1 MPPLGDK
8 GHAYARRRRWCNGS
22 LQCRRKNELMGVG
35 VAVPLGWR
43 EEQAR
48 WARGDQPGA
57 CGSGDQRRPRGY
69 VVRDLIPP
77 VACTCSWK
85 LVAGLYCR
93 GVSRPGRAALSLWTH
108 CGNEPRRVVWREH
121 LHHVNKPG
129 RHLVFCVIER
139 ITLVHTCPLGAWVR
153 RTRRGAPSGPS
164 RDASRRTLRSLA
176 RCSKQA
182 VSAFR

>member
-1 MPPLGDK
+1 MSLTSTSIWCPCLPRV
-8 GHAYARRRRWCNGS
+8 ARQSAGRCPRWDDRSHDG
-22 LQCRRKNELMGVG
+22 RWH
-35 VAVPLGWR
+35 GWR
-43 EEQAR
+43 EEEAR

-108 CGNEPRRVVWREH
+108 CGNEPRRVVDALRQ
-121 LHHVNKPG
+121 
-129 RHLVFCVIER
+129 RTACR
-139 ITLVHTCPLGAWVR
+139 ISLLFPCEVSAMATVVSAALLPLGDQDWMAAHTACHV
-153 RTRRGAPSGPS
+153 
-164 RDASRRTLRSLA
+164 LA
-176 RCSKQA
+176 RGG
-182 VSAFR
+182 

>member
-1 MPPLGDK
+1 MTRYHTSTQALPPLGDK

-93 GVSRPGRAALSLWTH
+93 GVSRPGQAALSLWTH
-108 CGNEPRRVVWREH
+108 CGNEPRRVVDALRQ
-121 LHHVNKPG
+121 
-129 RHLVFCVIER
+129 RTACR
-139 ITLVHTCPLGAWVR
+139 ISLLFPCEVSAMATVVSAALLPLGDQDWMAAHTACHV
-153 RTRRGAPSGPS
+153 
-164 RDASRRTLRSLA
+164 LA
-176 RCSKQA
+176 RGG
-182 VSAFR
+182 

>member
-1 MPPLGDK
+1 MTTATSPGKGTQLHSRRLYIVMTTAGCNDEDVPRTRYHTSTQALPPLGDK
-8 GHAYARRRRWCNGS
+8 GHAYARRCRWCNGS

-93 GVSRPGRAALSLWTH
+93 VVSRPGRAALSLWTH
-108 CGNEPRRVVWREH
+108 CGNEPRRVVWPPGEH
-121 LHHVNKPG
+121 G
-129 RHLVFCVIER
+129 
-139 ITLVHTCPLGAWVR
+139 
-153 RTRRGAPSGPS
+153 PSG
-164 RDASRRTLRSLA
+164 
-176 RCSKQA
+176 
-182 VSAFR
+182 

>member
-1 MPPLGDK
+1 MSLTSTSIWCPCLPRV
-8 GHAYARRRRWCNGS
+8 ARQSAGRCPRWDDRSHDG
-22 LQCRRKNELMGVG
+22 RWHD
-35 VAVPLGWR
+35 WR
-43 EEQAR
+43 EEEAR

-69 VVRDLIPP
+69 VVRNLIPL

-139 ITLVHTCPLGAWVR
+139 ITLVHTRPLGAWAR

-176 RCSKQA
+176 RCSKHA
-182 VSAFR
+182 VSAFE